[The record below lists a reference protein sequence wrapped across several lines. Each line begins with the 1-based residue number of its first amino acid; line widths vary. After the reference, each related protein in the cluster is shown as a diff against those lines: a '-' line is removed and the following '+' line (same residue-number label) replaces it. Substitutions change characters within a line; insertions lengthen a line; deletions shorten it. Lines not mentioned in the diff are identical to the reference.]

1 MSVGPEKGYVV
12 LARRYLLVMS
22 LALLASVAA
31 ITAVGSPA
39 EGAAS
44 LPNGFETSTVAGGLD
59 RPTVMALAPDGR
71 VFVAEQGGYV
81 RIVKDGTLLD
91 RPFLRIP
98 QRVDSRGERGVIGLT
113 LDSKFDQGKPFVYV
127 YYTARPRNGIPPHN
141 VIFRFRAGGDRIVPG
156 TGKRIARL
164 PNLSVAKNHNGGA
177 LSFGKDGRLYAAVGE
192 NNRKALAQNKNSRF
206 GKMLRMNRAGKAPRN
221 NPFYSNPRVKG
232 VNKTV
237 WALGL
242 RNPYSFAVQPGTG
255 RMFINDVGAKDW
267 EEINRGVAG
276 ANYGWPVYEGPERDS
291 RFRGPFH
298 AYRHQSDGCNAVT
311 GGAFYNPDNPGQTSF
326 PDAYTGD
333 YLFADICQGFIRRL
347 DPRTGEVTGFASGL
361 PAPVDLKVGSEGD
374 LYYLSRGTN
383 SIERIRYAG

>member
-164 PNLSVAKNHNGGA
+164 PNLIKENHNGGA

-221 NPFYSNPRVKG
+221 NPFYRNPRVKG

-242 RNPYSFAVQPGTG
+242 RNPYSFAVQPGT
-255 RMFINDVGAKDW
+255 
-267 EEINRGVAG
+267 
-276 ANYGWPVYEGPERDS
+276 NYGWPVYEGPERDS

>member
-1 MSVGPEKGYVV
+1 MFVSAKKGWGLVGSV
-12 LARRYLLVMS
+12 ARRYLLVMF
-22 LALLASVAA
+22 LALLASLAA
-31 ITAVGSPA
+31 VLAVGKPA

-71 VFVAEQGGYV
+71 IFVAEQGGYV
-81 RIVKDGTLLD
+81 RIVKDGALLD

-113 LDSKFDQGKPFVYV
+113 LDPKFEQGKPFVYV
-127 YYTARPRNGIPPHN
+127 YYTAKPRNGIPPHN

-164 PNLSVAKNHNGGA
+164 PNLIKENHNGGA

-192 NNRKALAQNKNSRF
+192 NGRRELAQRKNSRF
-206 GKMLRMNRAGKAPRN
+206 GKILRMNRAGKAPRN
-221 NPFYSNPRVKG
+221 NPFYRNPRVRS

-276 ANYGWPVYEGPERDS
+276 ANYGWPIHEGPERDT
-291 RFRGPFH
+291 RYRGPFH

-311 GGAFYNPDNPGQTSF
+311 GGAFYNPSQSGF
-326 PDAYTGD
+326 PQGYTGD

-347 DPRTGEVTGFASGL
+347 DPETSKVRGFATGL
-361 PAPVDLKVGSEGD
+361 AAPVDVKVGSGGD

-383 SIERIRYAG
+383 SIERIRYTG